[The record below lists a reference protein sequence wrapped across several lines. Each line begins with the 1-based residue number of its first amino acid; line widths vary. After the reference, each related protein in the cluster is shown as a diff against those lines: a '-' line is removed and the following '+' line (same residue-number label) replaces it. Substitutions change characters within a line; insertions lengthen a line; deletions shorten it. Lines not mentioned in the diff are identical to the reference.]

1 MSTGGKVL
9 FLLAFVG
16 CNQNPVEPTGP
27 QTGSETHWLESCDV
41 DADCG
46 EENACVCGVC
56 TVPCGTAEACAV
68 AGEASICALAGAP
81 EAVALCGALPAGA
94 AGICARSCDG
104 GCPEGQACE
113 ADVCVPVEAQAA
125 TRRRI
130 TQAIAPGRHAVDF
143 LFVVDN
149 SGSMCQEQAAL
160 TRTLEAVVP
169 TLSRLDYRIAVIST
183 DMRTEGQQGRF
194 LASPAPPE
202 ASLNCRDAQGEPFV
216 PDTADCGT
224 FLDGRALPEII
235 NARETPDLVGLK
247 GWFRCLATLGTSGDG
262 FEKGLSAS
270 RLALGCDGPNA
281 AHFGSCCT
289 ESGYDRQACSATPPD
304 FLRPEADL
312 VVVYVTDED
321 DCSDPASDTASS
333 DVVICREGP
342 ADADGDLT
350 PDAYAAACPANPR
363 ACFQADCGV
372 LEAEACH
379 AEICAVSRAA
389 NSNCEWHRDR
399 LLPVQGLREQLLDLK
414 GDPGA
419 LAIWSFVGEEVVD
432 AQGRVLRFAE
442 GAPAPIC
449 DPIMPEYDPEAFPEQ
464 CCTEGVCVGEV
475 QTTCGSDLGQAF
487 AGHRYLELARSVP
500 FGCAPGDA
508 RADCGLCGGFDLAP
522 PMATLP
528 ALAYATCLDTRP
540 GCRVVEGLGFRDCNA
555 QELENTANYLLRAE
569 VACPDCA
576 EPEGPRVLA
585 PQEYSLVA
593 SERCE
598 RGLMFVPRPE
608 AVGEGRVVTLLMAP

>member
-27 QTGSETHWLESCDV
+27 QTGSETHWLESCDT

-56 TVPCGTAEACAV
+56 TVPCGSAEACAA
-68 AGEASICALAGAP
+68 AGEASLCALAGAP

-94 AGICARSCDG
+94 AGICARSCEG

-321 DCSDPASDTASS
+321 DCSDPASDPASS
-333 DVVICREGP
+333 TLAICRAGAAGP
-342 ADADGDLT
+342 ADPAECGDL
-350 PDAYAAACPANPR
+350 DAPE
-363 ACFQADCGV
+363 CF
-372 LEAEACH
+372 AERCT
-379 AEICAVSRAA
+379 VSRAA

-399 LLPVQGLREQLLDLK
+399 LLPVQQLREQLLDLK

-419 LAIWSFVGEEVVD
+419 LAIWSFVGEEILD
-432 AQGRVLRFAE
+432 DQGRALRFTE
-442 GAPAPIC
+442 GVPAPIC
-449 DPIMPEYDPEAFPEQ
+449 DPTMPEYDPEAFPEQ
-464 CCTEGVCVGEV
+464 CCAEGLCVGEV
-475 QTTCGSDLGQAF
+475 QTTCESTLGEAF

-508 RADCGLCGGFDLAP
+508 RADCGVCGGLDLAL

-528 ALAYATCLDTRP
+528 ALAFATCLDTRP

-576 EPEGPRVLA
+576 EPEAARVLA
-585 PQEYSLVA
+585 PEEYSLVA